1 MNLNFKISELIHSDR
16 AKQKGIDNM
25 PDMESLDNILDLIYF
40 CLQPIRDLMKKPMI
54 ITSGYRNKELNKLI
68 CGAENSQH
76 MKGQAA
82 DFIIQGVEPSY
93 IVKVIKNS
101 NIPYDQLINEYD
113 SWVHVSYV
121 KGRNRRKDLKY

>member
-16 AKQKGIDNM
+16 AKQKGIVNM
-25 PDMESLDNILDLIYF
+25 PDMESLDNLLDLIYF

-54 ITSGYRNKELNKLI
+54 ITSGYRNKELNELI
-68 CGAENSQH
+68 GGAENSQH

-82 DFIIQGVEPSY
+82 DFIIQGLEPSY